1 MNDWKVNKKNEN
13 DILAENI
20 NSLVNSSEGVKW
32 IEWDATVNSSTKKL
46 IYHIVKKE
54 VERRFARTVG
64 ELRNNLFTLFAIL
77 ASVIAF
83 LFAEI
88 QILKSLCSRES
99 IAWFTLILLWSLSLF
114 LLLIKIFLSSKDKI
128 KFDCPLIILWIFIMI
143 ILAVWVYLS
152 SQWDEIKCRDDAIF
166 EKYEEIFNEKQ
177 EEFSN
182 KIEKNLKMNQE
193 IFMSSY
199 FQSSGLWKTVVQ
211 STNLS
216 GNCESWRW
224 DSAK

>member
-1 MNDWKVNKKNEN
+1 MKGKEINIDVVWDTLKIDTTQSVDIDAKDQVEEIVQKNSEKFYSKSLEEKFKH
-13 DILAENI
+13 DI
-20 NSLVNSSEGVKW
+20 
-32 IEWDATVNSSTKKL
+32 
-46 IYHIVKKE
+46 
-54 VERRFARTVG
+54 G
-64 ELRNNLFTLFAIL
+64 ELRNNLFTLFSIL

-88 QILKSLCSRES
+88 QLLKNLCSWQGIS
-99 IAWFTLILLWSLSLF
+99 WFTLILLWSLSLF

-128 KFDCPLIILWIFIMI
+128 KFDCPSIILWIFII
-143 ILAVWVYLS
+143 LILAWWVYLS
-152 SQWDEIKCRDDAIF
+152 SQWDEIKCEDDAIF

-177 EEFSN
+177 EEFYN
-182 KIEKNLKMNQE
+182 GIEKELKINQE
-193 IFMSSY
+193 NFMSSY

-211 STNLS
+211 SINLS